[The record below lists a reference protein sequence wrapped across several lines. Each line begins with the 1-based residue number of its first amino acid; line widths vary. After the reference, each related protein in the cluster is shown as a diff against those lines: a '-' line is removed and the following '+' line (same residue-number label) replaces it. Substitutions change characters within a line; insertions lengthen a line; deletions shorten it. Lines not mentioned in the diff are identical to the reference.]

1 MKPQNNDK
9 SRMKSSAVREV
20 EPGKACIKRVY
31 VYIYI
36 KLYVCENVGLRNQ
49 I

>member
-36 KLYVCENVGLRNQ
+36 Y

>member
-36 KLYVCENVGLRNQ
+36 YILNYMCVRMSD
-49 I
+49 

>member
-36 KLYVCENVGLRNQ
+36 LNMCVRMSD
-49 I
+49 